1 MATIAL
7 RAPRARRLASAGLG
21 LPLLL
26 GLVGIVLNA
35 LGGSWDV
42 SWHRMLGRDTF
53 WSTPHLV
60 LYGGVTLW
68 GLAALYATVSA
79 MAGRAPRAAELRVGP
94 LHVELGF
101 ALVGLG
107 TAAVILSAP
116 LDDAWHRAFG
126 RDVDIWSPPHLAAVA
141 SVEVALVGWALMLAP
156 GVFPVGERAR
166 VALRAF
172 VIGDV
177 AGVLGFGMNFYY
189 FTASTRDALFYPL
202 VVAAIF
208 PAALAFAVVLLPVR
222 WPATSAAAAHLAI
235 GLIVVTGLRATG
247 WASPAFP
254 PLLIAGAAAV
264 DIARRRGGLLAS
276 PLVIGTLFITA
287 FVAAEAARTL
297 LVPPPL
303 PPAGPQSDPRGF
315 ALFMQYY
322 AQTQAHPWASLWP
335 LAAVALGA
343 PVAALSW
350 LAGTRIARALV
361 TRSLREQL
369 QGEAVAHP

>member
-26 GLVGIVLNA
+26 GLAGIVLNS

-53 WSTPHLV
+53 WSPPHQA
-60 LYGGVTLW
+60 LYGGVALW
-68 GLAALYATVSA
+68 GIAALYATLTA
-79 MAGRAPRAAELRVGP
+79 MGGRPPRTAELRLGP
-94 LHVELGF
+94 LHAELGL

-116 LDDAWHRAFG
+116 FDDAWHRAFG
-126 RDVDIWSPPHLAAVA
+126 RDVDIWSPPHLLAVAAVL
-141 SVEVALVGWALMLAP
+141 VALVGWALALAP
-156 GVFPVGERAR
+156 GVFPIGERAR

-172 VIGDV
+172 VIGDI

-189 FTASTRDALFYPL
+189 FMASTRDALFYPL

-235 GLIVVTGLRATG
+235 GVTVVGVLRATG

-254 PLLIAGAAAV
+254 PLLIAGAAAI

-276 PLVIGTLFITA
+276 PLVIGALFTITL
-287 FVAAEAARTL
+287 VAAEAARTL
-297 LVPPPL
+297 LVPPP
-303 PPAGPQSDPRGF
+303 PPAPPLDDLRAFG
-315 ALFMQYY
+315 LFMQYY
-322 AQTQAHPWASLWP
+322 AQTQVHPWASAWP
-335 LAAVALGA
+335 VAAVALGT

-350 LAGTRIARALV
+350 IAGTRIARALV
-361 TRSLREQL
+361 ARSLREQL
-369 QGEAVAHP
+369 QGESVAHP